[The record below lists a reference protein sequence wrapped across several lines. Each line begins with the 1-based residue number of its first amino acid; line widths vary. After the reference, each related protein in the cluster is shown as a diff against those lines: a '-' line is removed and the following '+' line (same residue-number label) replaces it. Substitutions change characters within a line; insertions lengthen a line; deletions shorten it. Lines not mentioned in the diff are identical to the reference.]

1 MEQTRK
7 LNSPLI
13 VAFFAAV
20 VVVGILGLNYLNIRE
35 KQVRND
41 AIQACAAAAVS
52 AQPEGGFNGAVY
64 KICVEDKGYE
74 TRIK

>member
-1 MEQTRK
+1 MEKINEIR
-7 LNSPLI
+7 SLI
-13 VAFFAAV
+13 LVAIITAV
-20 VVVGILGLNYLNIRE
+20 IIAGLLGFNFLKIRE

-74 TRIK
+74 TGIK